1 MNENHRKLILGNID
15 QLAGE
20 TDYRTILQACLD
32 KRIITDVMAEI
43 IDTDG
48 SDDLNKSNLL
58 FRKLTHRGPT
68 AFLKILDIL
77 KDNKYSN
84 AHKLLSASTIPSATF
99 YNEDVVID
107 KENSLSISQT
117 TRINRTNSYS
127 PPRPVTRSNNN
138 SSDDQAD
145 CQVVTSTE
153 GPNFLCWGKP
163 KRTKVAPY
171 NEKTSFQFDLN
182 LEVKKAAEYGTHQK
196 LQVYSMKS
204 KKRGVFLFINIIQFR
219 DAEKTRRGAEK
230 DRDNLITLFRQM
242 NYSVFYYE
250 DLTRQEFYE
259 LMSSLKD
266 SEYLKQVD
274 SFVCCIQTHGD
285 LDNNRTIMEFSDG
298 LTVGVEMVIET
309 FSNTSCLSLVG
320 KPKVFFFP
328 FCRGSISDKEK
339 KVASLIETD
348 GFQNGEKLVPTF
360 SDILICYGT
369 VPGFMTHR
377 DTGFGSWYVR
387 EMCKIFA
394 EHACDCHIEELLK
407 MVGTKTLEIR
417 DSGRLQVASTES
429 RGFNKLLFFNPK
441 ISD

>member
-1 MNENHRKLILGNID
+1 MNENHRKLILANID
-15 QLAGE
+15 QLANE
-20 TDYRTILQACLD
+20 TDYGVILRACLEQ
-32 KRIITDVMAEI
+32 KIITDVMADI
-43 IDTDG
+43 IETDG
-48 SDDLNKSNLL
+48 SDDLNKNHLL
-58 FRKLTHRGPT
+58 FQKLTHRGPT
-68 AFLKILDIL
+68 AFMKILDIL
-77 KDNKYSN
+77 KNNQYTN

-107 KENSLSISQT
+107 NENNLSISRT

-127 PPRPVTRSNNN
+127 PPSPVNINNN
-138 SSDDQAD
+138 NGNDQAD
-145 CQVVTSTE
+145 HQKTTSTE
-153 GPNFLCWGKP
+153 GLILSSLKSKKNKLS
-163 KRTKVAPY
+163 PY
-171 NEKTSFQFDLN
+171 NEKTTFQFDMN
-182 LEVKKAAEYGTHQK
+182 LEVKKAAEFGTHQK

-204 KKRGVFLFINIIQFR
+204 KKRGLFLFINIVRFKNA
-219 DAEKTRRGAEK
+219 DKTRGGAEK
-230 DRDNLITLFRQM
+230 DRDNLITLFREM
-242 NYSVFYYE
+242 NFTVFYYE
-250 DLTRQEFYE
+250 DLTRPEFFE
-259 LMSSLKD
+259 LMLSLKS

-274 SFVCCIQTHGD
+274 SFICCIQTHGD

-339 KVASLIETD
+339 KVASIIETD

-387 EMCKIFA
+387 ELCKIFA
-394 EHACDCHIEELLK
+394 EHASDCHIEELLK

-417 DSGRLQVASTES
+417 DAGRLQVASTES
-429 RGFNKLLFFNPK
+429 RGFNRLLYFNPK
-441 ISD
+441 ISE